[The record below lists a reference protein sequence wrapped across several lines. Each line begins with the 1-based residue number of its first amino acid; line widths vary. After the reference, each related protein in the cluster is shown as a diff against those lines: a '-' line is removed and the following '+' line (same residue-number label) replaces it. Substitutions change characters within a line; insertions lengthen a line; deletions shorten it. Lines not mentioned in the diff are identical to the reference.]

1 VNTHSCFTSVAR
13 KEEARGREGESEVA
27 WLHLH
32 LHSIPLGARS
42 PVCISQNQMGESEEE
57 RGRKNKKES
66 RESGERRSHRAKL
79 ARLFRI
85 ATHDDPTTT
94 PSPKPLPRP
103 LKRMFFYIF

>member
-1 VNTHSCFTSVAR
+1 VCLCVSEHSCFTSVAR
-13 KEEARGREGESEVA
+13 KEKARGREGESEVA

-66 RESGERRSHRAKL
+66 GESGERGGK
-79 ARLFRI
+79 
-85 ATHDDPTTT
+85 TEP
-94 PSPKPLPRP
+94 PC
-103 LKRMFFYIF
+103 